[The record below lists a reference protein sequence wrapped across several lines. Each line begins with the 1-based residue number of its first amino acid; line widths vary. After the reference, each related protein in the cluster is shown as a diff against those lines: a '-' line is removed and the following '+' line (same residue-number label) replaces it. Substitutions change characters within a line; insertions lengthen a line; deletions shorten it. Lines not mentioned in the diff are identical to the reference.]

1 MGIWLAV
8 LTFVVTLLIG
18 VPVGISLGLMGVVG
32 VLTQAGA
39 PYQVI
44 AQRIFTGLD
53 SFPLM
58 SIPFFILAGE
68 LMNQAKITDRL
79 VTFADLIVGR
89 VRGALA
95 QANVVASMFFGGI
108 TGAAAADVSALGS
121 ILIPAMK
128 KDGYDAEFSAA
139 ITASSSLQ
147 GPIIPPSILA
157 VIYGATM
164 GESIGALF
172 AAGIPIGILFGV
184 SDMIIVAIIAK
195 RRNYPKKIL
204 KVSFKEKVVIASEAI
219 VALVMPL
226 IILVG
231 ILGGIFTP
239 TEAAA
244 VAVAYSFFAGFVLL
258 KTLRFKQLP
267 QILVKAAVTTAV
279 VFLLLAT
286 ARLFSWVLSTYQ
298 VPMAIQRGI
307 LGFTSDPFVIILLI
321 DLILLAVGCV
331 MDPGAAIIMLA
342 PALAPLAI
350 GIGVHPIQFG
360 MLMITNLTLGLITPP
375 VGLCLFISAD
385 IAKTTME
392 KVARAV
398 MPMFLLHLVVIA
410 IVSYWPT
417 GVLFFPKL
425 FGFIY

>member
-8 LTFVVTLLIG
+8 LTFIVTLLIG

-204 KVSFKEKVVIASEAI
+204 KVPFKEKMVIASEAI

-258 KTLRFKQLP
+258 KTLHFKQLP
-267 QILVKAAVTTAV
+267 QILVRAAVTTAV

-342 PALAPLAI
+342 PALAPLALQ
-350 GIGVHPIQFG
+350 IGVHPIQFG

-398 MPMFLLHLVVIA
+398 MPMFLLHLVVVA

-425 FGFIY
+425 FGFIN

>member
-1 MGIWLAV
+1 MGIWLAI

-184 SDMIIVAIIAK
+184 SDMVIVAIIAK

-204 KVSFKEKVVIASEAI
+204 KIPFKEKLVIASEAI

-258 KTLRFKQLP
+258 KTLRFEQLP

-342 PALAPLAI
+342 PALAPLAL

-398 MPMFLLHLVVIA
+398 FPMFLLHLVVVA

-425 FGFIY
+425 FGFIN

>member
-1 MGIWLAV
+1 
-8 LTFVVTLLIG
+8 
-18 VPVGISLGLMGVVG
+18 
-32 VLTQAGA
+32 
-39 PYQVI
+39 
-44 AQRIFTGLD
+44 
-53 SFPLM
+53 
-58 SIPFFILAGE
+58 
-68 LMNQAKITDRL
+68 
-79 VTFADLIVGR
+79 
-89 VRGALA
+89 
-95 QANVVASMFFGGI
+95 MFFGGI

-204 KVSFKEKVVIASEAI
+204 KVPFKEKMVIASEAI

-267 QILVKAAVTTAV
+267 QILVRAAVTTAV

-342 PALAPLAI
+342 PALAPLAL

-425 FGFIY
+425 FGFIN

>member
-1 MGIWLAV
+1 MGIWFAV
-8 LTFVVTLLIG
+8 LTFIVTLLIG

-204 KVSFKEKVVIASEAI
+204 KVPFKEKMVIASEAI

-267 QILVKAAVTTAV
+267 QILVRAAVTTAV

-342 PALAPLAI
+342 PALAPLAL

-425 FGFIY
+425 FGFIN